1 MHEQHICT
9 RNWIRRDPPEFAETL
24 ESVSHVIQAGLIDGY
39 LQAIVRP
46 DGQIGYAPTDKALV
60 ALRED
65 GE

>member
-9 RNWIRRDPPEFAETL
+9 RNWNRRETPAFAETL
-24 ESVSHVIQAGLIDGY
+24 ETVSHVIQVGLIEGF
-39 LQAIVRP
+39 LQAVVRP

-60 ALRED
+60 AFRED